1 MAATS
6 SLSALSRTPTPFSR
20 YQTADEG
27 TEGASNPAEDVTDI
41 SSPGD
46 ADAGAGA
53 DDDFGLRA
61 PYHDAQG
68 LPRELK
74 NRVQIHLEEQTCKP
88 PLAAALGSSL
98 LPSHGLFEEKK

>member
-20 YQTADEG
+20 YHTADEG
-27 TEGASNPAEDVTDI
+27 TEGASNPAGDVTDI

-46 ADAGAGA
+46 VDADAHAGA

-61 PYHDAQG
+61 PYHAAQG

-74 NRVQIHLEEQTCKP
+74 IRAQIHLEEQTCK
-88 PLAAALGSSL
+88 L
-98 LPSHGLFEEKK
+98 SHSRTCSVSEDKVN